1 MAGRLKG
8 KVAVVTGAAP
18 RGEGVGN
25 GMATA
30 IMFAREGAKVVLVNR
45 SAERAEK
52 LARQIKDEGGEA
64 AVFAGDVAKAE
75 AAEAMADFAVK
86 KYGRLDILHNNV
98 GIGAPGTPE
107 TVTLADWHK
116 VLEANL
122 TTTMLCTKYCLP
134 RMKEGGGGSII
145 MVSSI
150 AGALGLIGSPGA
162 VAYATAKAG
171 LHGFTMSVAAD
182 YATQNIRA
190 NCIVVGSVH
199 TPMVAHHGRRGAR
212 AAQEHGADEDRGHG
226 LGHRPWRG
234 LSRLRQIALG
244 DRPDAADRR
253 RRWWRSGSGRV
264 SHASSDRPLRSGRMT
279 CSSAGRGARC
289 RARWP
294 R

>member
-1 MAGRLKG
+1 MAGRLAG

-30 IMFAREGAKVVLVNR
+30 ILFAREGAKVVLVNR

-52 LARQIKDEGGEA
+52 LAWQIKGEGGEA
-64 AVFAGDVAKAE
+64 AVFAGDVATSE
-75 AAEAMADFAVK
+75 AAEAMAAFAAQT
-86 KYGRLDILHNNV
+86 YGRLDVLHNNV

-122 TTTMLCTKYCLP
+122 TTTMLCTRSCLP
-134 RMKEGGGGSII
+134 RMKQAGGGSII

-150 AGALGLIGSPGA
+150 AGALGLMGSTGA
-162 VAYATAKAG
+162 VAYSTAKAG
-171 LHGFTMSVAAD
+171 LHGFTLSVAAD
-182 YATQNIRA
+182 YVTENIRA

-199 TPMVAHHGRRGAR
+199 TPMVAHLGAEARERRKNMVPMKSEGTAWDV
-212 AAQEHGADEDRGHG
+212 AHGAVYLASDESRWVTG
-226 LGHRPWRG
+226 LMLPIDGG
-234 LSRLRQIALG
+234 LSALRQ
-244 DRPDAADRR
+244 
-253 RRWWRSGSGRV
+253 
-264 SHASSDRPLRSGRMT
+264 
-279 CSSAGRGARC
+279 
-289 RARWP
+289 WP

>member
-1 MAGRLKG
+1 MAGRLAG

-30 IMFAREGAKVVLVNR
+30 ILFAREGAKVVLVNR

-64 AVFAGDVAKAE
+64 AVFAGDVAKPE
-75 AAEAMADFAVK
+75 AAEAMAAFAAQT
-86 KYGRLDILHNNV
+86 YGRLDVLHNNV
-98 GIGAPGTPE
+98 GVGAPGTPE

-122 TTTMLCTKYCLP
+122 TTTMLCTRSCLP
-134 RMKEGGGGSII
+134 RMKQAGGGSII

-150 AGALGLIGSPGA
+150 AGALGLMGSTGA
-162 VAYATAKAG
+162 VAYSTAKAG
-171 LHGFTMSVAAD
+171 LHGFTLSVAAD
-182 YATQNIRA
+182 YVGEKIRA

-199 TPMVAHHGRRGAR
+199 TPMVAHLGAEARERRKNMVPMKSEGTAWDV
-212 AAQEHGADEDRGHG
+212 AHGAVYLASDESRWVTG
-226 LGHRPWRG
+226 LMLPIDGG
-234 LSRLRQIALG
+234 LSALRQ
-244 DRPDAADRR
+244 
-253 RRWWRSGSGRV
+253 
-264 SHASSDRPLRSGRMT
+264 
-279 CSSAGRGARC
+279 
-289 RARWP
+289 WP

>member
-1 MAGRLKG
+1 MAGRVKG
-8 KVAVVTGAAP
+8 KVAGVTGAAP

-30 IMFAREGAKVVLVNR
+30 LVFAREGAKVVLVNR
-45 SAERAEK
+45 SAERADK

-64 AVFAGDVAKAE
+64 RVLAGDDATAD
-75 AAEAMADFAVK
+75 AGEAMAEFAVK
-86 KYGRLDILHNNV
+86 KSGRLDILDNNV

-116 VLEANL
+116 GLEANL

-134 RMKEGGGGSII
+134 KMKEGGGGSII
-145 MVSSI
+145 MASSI

-171 LHGFTMSVAAD
+171 LHGFTVSVAAA

-199 TPMVAHHGRRGAR
+199 TPIVAHMRRDAR
-212 AAQEHGADEDRGHG
+212 E
-226 LGHRPWRG
+226 
-234 LSRLRQIALG
+234 
-244 DRPDAADRR
+244 RR
-253 RRWWRSGSGRV
+253 KNMV
-264 SHASSDRPLRSGRMT
+264 T
-279 CSSAGRGARC
+279 I
-289 RARWP
+289 
-294 R
+294 